1 MSPHLSKINPNQALS
16 SIRPNQEVLVLNS
29 SFEPLNITKGRYA
42 IKLLLKDK
50 AEFLSKGVIRLLY
63 YIRVPIAKMART
75 KPTKLAIYRRDGHK
89 CQYCG
94 STRSLTLDHVIPRS
108 RGGDDSWENLVTC
121 CCACNVKK
129 SNIPLEQTGMRLN
142 VKPRPPI
149 NKVYNA
155 VFHSGNQEWLKYSFI
170 A

>member
-1 MSPHLSKINPNQALS
+1 MTPLPK
-16 SIRPNQEVLVLNS
+16 IRPNQEILVLNS

-42 IKLLLKDK
+42 IKLLLKEK
-50 AEFLSKGVIRLLY
+50 AEFVHEGVIRLLY
-63 YIRVPIAKMART
+63 YIRVPLMKMRLT
-75 KPTKLAIYRRDGHK
+75 RPTKLAIYRRDGHK

-129 SNIPLEQTGMRLN
+129 SNILLEQTGMKLRT
-142 VKPRPPI
+142 KPRPPV
-149 NKVYNA
+149 NKIYNA
-155 VFHSGNQEWLKYSFI
+155 VLHSGNQSWLKYSFLS
-170 A
+170 